1 MSRLRTFSLALIGLT
16 ILISAWFYPQLPARV
31 PSHWDIN
38 GTVNGW
44 QTPLESALF
53 VPIVCVV
60 LMTIL
65 WLVGRFD
72 PRPSIVAAIDWVVV
86 IMLMFF
92 VGLHVTIMLIGT
104 GNHIPMERIIM
115 VGMASLFAGIGRVM
129 RDVEPNGFVGIRTF
143 WTMTNPQVWRETHL
157 LAYRTMVI
165 SALITIVVVCLPIPA
180 AWLFVG
186 GLSSIL
192 IGVVWPMIFAY
203 RRYHQLM
210 DGTSPS
216 SRL

>member
-16 ILISAWFYPQLPARV
+16 ILISAWFYPQLPAQV

-38 GTVNGW
+38 GTVDGW

-65 WLVGRFD
+65 WLAGRFD

-86 IMLMFF
+86 IMLVFF
-92 VGLHVTIMLIGT
+92 VGLQVTIMLIGT

-115 VGMASLFAGIGRVM
+115 IGMAGLFAGIGRAM

-165 SALITIVVVCLPIPA
+165 SALITMVVACLPIPP

-192 IGVVWPMIFAY
+192 VGVIWPMIFAY

-210 DGTSPS
+210 DGTSLS

>member
-1 MSRLRTFSLALIGLT
+1 MSRLRTISLALIGLT
-16 ILISAWFYPQLPARV
+16 ILISTWFYPQLPAQV

-38 GTVNGW
+38 GTIDGW

-65 WLVGRFD
+65 WLAGRFD

-86 IMLMFF
+86 IMLVFF
-92 VGLHVTIMLIGT
+92 VGLQVTIMLIGT

-115 VGMASLFAGIGRVM
+115 VGMAGLFAGIGRIM

-165 SALITIVVVCLPIPA
+165 SALITIVVACLPIPT

-192 IGVVWPMIFAY
+192 IGVIWPMIFAY
-203 RRYHQLM
+203 RRYHQLT

>member
-1 MSRLRTFSLALIGLT
+1 MSRLRTISLALIGLT
-16 ILISAWFYPQLPARV
+16 ILISAWFYPQLPAQV

-38 GTVNGW
+38 GTVDGW

-65 WLVGRFD
+65 WLAGRFD

-86 IMLMFF
+86 IMLVFF
-92 VGLHVTIMLIGT
+92 VVLQVTIMLIGT

-115 VGMASLFAGIGRVM
+115 VGMAGLFAGIGRAM

-143 WTMTNPQVWRETHL
+143 WTMTNPQVWRETHQ

-186 GLSSIL
+186 GLGSIL
-192 IGVVWPMIFAY
+192 LGIFWPMIFAY
-203 RRYHQLM
+203 RRYHQLTG
-210 DGTSPS
+210 GTSS
-216 SRL
+216 SDR

>member
-1 MSRLRTFSLALIGLT
+1 MSRLRSISLGLIGLT
-16 ILISAWFYPQLPARV
+16 ILISAWFYPQLPAHV

-38 GTVNGW
+38 GTVDGW

-53 VPIVCVV
+53 VPIICVV
-60 LMTIL
+60 LTIIL
-65 WLVGRFD
+65 WVVSRLD
-72 PRPSIVAAIDWVVV
+72 HRPSIVSAVDWVVV
-86 IMLMFF
+86 IMLTFF
-92 VGLHVTIMLIGT
+92 VVLQVTIMLIGT

-115 VGMASLFAGIGRVM
+115 FGMAGLFAGIGRAM

-143 WTMTNPQVWRETHL
+143 WTMTNPQVWHETHQ

-165 SALITIVVVCLPIPA
+165 SALITIVVDCLPIPP

-192 IGVVWPMIFAY
+192 IGVFWPMIFAY
-203 RRYHQLM
+203 RRYHHLM

-216 SRL
+216 SRS

>member
-1 MSRLRTFSLALIGLT
+1 MSRLRTISLGLIGLT
-16 ILISAWFYPQLPARV
+16 ILISAWFYPQLPAQV
-31 PSHWDIN
+31 PNHWDIN
-38 GTVNGW
+38 GTVDGW

-53 VPIVCVV
+53 VSIICVV
-60 LMTIL
+60 FMTIL
-65 WLVGRFD
+65 WIAGRLD

-86 IMLMFF
+86 IMLLFF
-92 VGLHVTIMLIGT
+92 VVLQVTIMLIGT

-115 VGMASLFAGIGRVM
+115 LGMAGLFAGIGRAM

-165 SALITIVVVCLPIPA
+165 SALITIVVACLPIPP
-180 AWLFVG
+180 AWLFGAGV
-186 GLSSIL
+186 SSIL
-192 IGVVWPMIFAY
+192 IGVFWPMIFAY
-203 RRYHQLM
+203 RRYHQLT

-216 SRL
+216 SRS

>member
-1 MSRLRTFSLALIGLT
+1 
-16 ILISAWFYPQLPARV
+16 V

-60 LMTIL
+60 LMTVL
-65 WLVGRFD
+65 WLAGRLD

-86 IMLMFF
+86 IMLAFF
-92 VGLHVTIMLIGT
+92 VVLQVTIMLIGT

-115 VGMASLFAGIGRVM
+115 VGMAGLFAGIGRAM

-165 SALITIVVVCLPIPA
+165 SALIIIVVACLPIPP

-192 IGVVWPMIFAY
+192 IGVIWPMIFAY

-210 DGTSPS
+210 DGTS
-216 SRL
+216 R

>member
-16 ILISAWFYPQLPARV
+16 ILISAWFYPQLPAQV

-65 WLVGRFD
+65 WLAGRFD

-86 IMLMFF
+86 IMLVFF
-92 VGLHVTIMLIGT
+92 VGLQVTIMLIGT

-115 VGMASLFAGIGRVM
+115 IGMAGLFAGIGRAM

-165 SALITIVVVCLPIPA
+165 SALITMVVACLPIPP

-192 IGVVWPMIFAY
+192 VGVIWPMIFAY

-210 DGTSPS
+210 DGTSLS

>member
-1 MSRLRTFSLALIGLT
+1 MSHLRTISLALIGLT
-16 ILISAWFYPQLPARV
+16 ILISAWFYPQLPAQV

-38 GTVNGW
+38 GTVDGW

-65 WLVGRFD
+65 WLAGRFD

-86 IMLMFF
+86 IMLVFF
-92 VGLHVTIMLIGT
+92 VGLQVTIMLIGT
-104 GNHIPMERIIM
+104 GNHIPMERIIII
-115 VGMASLFAGIGRVM
+115 GMAGLFAGIGRAM

-165 SALITIVVVCLPIPA
+165 SALITIVVACLPIPP

-192 IGVVWPMIFAY
+192 VGVIWPMIL
-203 RRYHQLM
+203 RRRQAVRNQH
-210 DGTSPS
+210 
-216 SRL
+216 

>member
-1 MSRLRTFSLALIGLT
+1 MSRIRTISVGLIALT
-16 ILISAWFYPQLPARV
+16 ILISAWFYPQLPAQV

-38 GTVNGW
+38 GTVDGW
-44 QTPLESALF
+44 QTPLQSVLF
-53 VPIVCVV
+53 MPIVCVV

-65 WLVGRFD
+65 WLAGRLD
-72 PRPSIVAAIDWVVV
+72 PRPSIVASVDWVVV
-86 IMLMFF
+86 IMLTFF
-92 VGLHVTIMLIGT
+92 VGLQLTIMLIATGT
-104 GNHIPMERIIM
+104 PIPMERVIM
-115 VGMASLFAGIGRVM
+115 LGLAGLFAGIGRAM

-186 GLSSIL
+186 GLGSIL
-192 IGVVWPMIFAY
+192 LGVFWPMLFAY
-203 RRYHQLM
+203 RRYHQLT
-210 DGTSPS
+210 DGTSS
-216 SRL
+216 SDR